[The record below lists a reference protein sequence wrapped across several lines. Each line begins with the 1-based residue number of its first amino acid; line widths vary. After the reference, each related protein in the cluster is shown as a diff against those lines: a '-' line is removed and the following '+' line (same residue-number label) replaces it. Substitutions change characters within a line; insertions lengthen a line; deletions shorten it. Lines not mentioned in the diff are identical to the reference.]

1 MYITSLVAR
10 YAVMPQAY
18 FHSIADR
25 HLRYRCLIL
34 VLLLSSIL
42 LPGTHAQSETSKPN
56 IGTVNVDFD
65 KAVLSPGLWHLVGH
79 AKITSDDYDLVA
91 ADIKVTF
98 APSSKPGV
106 SGLREAVAAGGDTQV
121 AAHIRQPLQSTS
133 YEVHSDR
140 AVFLPDTGRP
150 GGGTLKFTGHV
161 KVITKSG
168 FFAAPSVST
177 TDTATILLGVGA
189 DYPQVETG
197 PGHITLT
204 PAQ

>member
-1 MYITSLVAR
+1 MHITSLVAR

-25 HLRYRCLIL
+25 HFRCLIL
-34 VLLLSSIL
+34 ALLLGSIL
-42 LPGTHAQSETSKPN
+42 LPGIHAQSETSKPN

-65 KAVLSPGLWHLVGH
+65 KAVLNPALWHLTGH

-98 APSSKPGV
+98 APSPKPGV
-106 SGLREAVAAGGDTQV
+106 SGLREAVAVGGDTQV
-121 AAHIRQPLQSTS
+121 VAHIRQPLQSAS

-140 AVFLPDTGRP
+140 AVFLPDTSRP